1 MMLKTR
7 NFKKQNNIFVFQ
19 KRLNEKESSLS
30 VSFPVFPFCFTLLL
44 FANQLKASVVRWQ
57 VRGPGEGQERCP
69 PVGGGKPIVNST
81 TRSAPRVKAFSKWI
95 FNCVSVLKKLAVML
109 NFSKSS

>member
-1 MMLKTR
+1 MLKTR

-19 KRLNEKESSLS
+19 KRLNEKESFLS

-44 FANQLKASVVRWQ
+44 FANQLKALVVRWQ

-69 PVGGGKPIVNST
+69 L
-81 TRSAPRVKAFSKWI
+81 PRRG
-95 FNCVSVLKKLAVML
+95 
-109 NFSKSS
+109 